1 MTNYILTLL
10 AFAGIYGVMAL
21 GLNLIW
27 GLTGLMNLGLAGFW
41 AVGGY
46 ASALTV
52 LRLSWP
58 IAAGMAAGTV
68 VAAVLGAAVAVLTA
82 RLRGDY
88 LAIVTLGFA
97 EVVQLVASNEIWL
110 TNGTDGISGVP
121 GPWRGVLGP
130 VAFNALYTALIWV
143 GVLVVA
149 VLLARLSTAP
159 FGRVLRAVRE
169 DETVA
174 AVAGKRVLWFKIQAF
189 TLSAA
194 VLGFAGALYVH
205 FNGYVAPDAFAPLI
219 TLNIV
224 LALTAGGTGNMAGAV
239 LGSVLVVALTE
250 GTRFLGGVLPGLG
263 PVQVASVR
271 EAAIGAALIVMLHI
285 RPQGILP
292 ERGPQYKQEVS

>member
-10 AFAGIYGVMAL
+10 AFAGIYGIMAL
-21 GLNLIW
+21 GLNVIW
-27 GLTGLMNLGLAGFW
+27 GLAGLMNLGLAGFW
-41 AVGGY
+41 AVGAY

-52 LRLSWP
+52 LRLGWP
-58 IAAGMAAGTV
+58 IGAGIAAGTV
-68 VAAVLGAAVAVLTA
+68 IAAVLGAAVAVLTA

-88 LAIVTLGFA
+88 LAIVTLAFA

-121 GPWRGVLGP
+121 GPWRAALGP
-130 VAFNALYTALIWV
+130 ASFNALYTALIWAFV
-143 GVLVVA
+143 IAVA
-149 VLLARLSTAP
+149 ALLARLSAAP
-159 FGRVLRAVRE
+159 FGRVLRAIRE

-174 AVAGKRVLWFKIQAF
+174 SVAGKRVLLFKVQAF

-194 VLGFAGALYVH
+194 VLGLAGALYVH

-239 LGSVLVVALTE
+239 LGAVAVVALTE

-263 PVQVASVR
+263 PVQIASVR
-271 EAAIGAALIVMLHI
+271 EAAIGAALIVMLHAQ
-285 RPQGILP
+285 PQGMLP
-292 ERGPQYKQEVS
+292 ERSRRYREEKS